1 MNTKG
6 TRFLAVVAVMALAFT
21 LFVALDP
28 ADENMAMNVYN
39 FDDDYFDPEEVT
51 TSTNWSEDGAA
62 DYRGYFYISQDT
74 TVKMKAAPNAQ
85 DPINNLIFLV
95 QNGAT
100 LTLDFKKT
108 WTATS
113 PNTLPK
119 ITIYT
124 VTGDQQQLLS
134 NAENTTSFTGVGKV
148 AILSTMVQF
157 TSAPSMSAYYEAA
170 EMTFDAE
177 YDRTTSGRGNF
188 DLTIKPEVDRKAYFS
203 ADDALTDLTIGNA
216 TRQEYDVAVAP
227 GQTIEINCSIDAVT
241 GLEYGVATC
250 DSQTTTYYSVGA
262 NVGDFVL
269 SNETD
274 HVWAIAGK
282 VTAKSGDN
290 TIKVNKWKENKD
302 DGSITKIGWNAA
314 YLIIGDG
321 STITANEPTQYDQMK
336 DGEITINGNVQI
348 NGYYF
353 SDGTVTVSNKTV
365 IKAES
370 TVIVGGTLVLKNDMT
385 DGGVATPG
393 NLTICGT
400 GTLQLTNNDIWKTE
414 PTEGVN
420 VTITAFKGLV
430 DTTGISKVAR
440 MEKEISSSKIE
451 VNQTFELFGNTTVS
465 KALTVEGILIVDEG
479 VTLTVDKG
487 AALIMDDPTAT
498 GIAGKNFAQIINYGT
513 IVVKAEVYTE
523 GLFVNSG
530 KLFNYGTINMSSKSN
545 LYADAHP
552 VTTSTLLSDGLGIKN
567 YGTISV
573 SKSDFVTLA
582 EFENTATGNF
592 SMNGKFLG
600 ESTIKN
606 KGRVVFNGADLKTD
620 NTAKV
625 TINNKGLSASV
636 YVSSIDIGANAN
648 NKVTITDKN
657 LSYYN
662 DESEISKG
670 NSTIVI
676 STYNNTVNNI
686 WTTSTVRG
694 LTVAVAV
701 DEDDYPMMAVSG
713 GITRSSTNNDA
724 QVEIEFLSA
733 GVDPDTNNVP
743 KGGNFLVEDSL
754 SFAKNVIWS
763 IGNAQSNTTTNEVK
777 VVVNG
782 TVTFN
787 KDAGFAINNTTT
799 GKFYANGMITCNET
813 DFITGVQFVGARVV
827 DADGD
832 TYYMPLEDAVAFATL
847 NDIDSVDVGYV
858 DNGTDDA
865 DYTTVLSSFV
875 IPEGM
880 TVQTVT
886 NTGNAEPKI

>member
-51 TSTNWSEDGAA
+51 TSTNWTEDGADA
-62 DYRGYFYISQDT
+62 YRGYFYISQDT
-74 TVKMKAAPNAQ
+74 TVKMKAVPTATLPA
-85 DPINNLIFLV
+85 DGLIFLV

-108 WTATS
+108 WSATS
-113 PNTLPK
+113 PASLPK

-148 AILSTMVQF
+148 AIKSTKVQF
-157 TSAPSMSAYYEAA
+157 TSAASMSAYYEAA

-177 YDRTTSGRGNF
+177 YIRTSTGSSDFDTS
-188 DLTIKPEVDRKAYFS
+188 IAPEVDRKAYFS
-203 ADDALTDLTIGNA
+203 ADDALTDLTVGYA
-216 TRQEYDVAVAP
+216 GPEPECDVAVAP
-227 GQTIEINCSIDAVT
+227 GQTIEVVGVIDADT
-241 GLEYGVATC
+241 GLEYGVATY
-250 DSQTTTYYSVGA
+250 DSTTTTYYSVGA

-269 SNETD
+269 THAED
-274 HVWAIAGK
+274 QVWAIAGK
-282 VTAKSGDN
+282 VTAKNGDS

-302 DGSITKIGWNAA
+302 DNSTTKIG
-314 YLIIGDG
+314 YGESHLIIGSGQSVED
-321 STITANEPTQYDQMK
+321 SDTADDQMK
-336 DGEITINGNVQI
+336 DGEITINGSVLI
-348 NGYYF
+348 SGYYF
-353 SDGTVTVSNKTV
+353 SDGTVTISNKTIV
-365 IKAES
+365 EEGS
-370 TVIVGGTLVLKNDMT
+370 TINAGGTLILKNDMT
-385 DGGVATPG
+385 ESE
-393 NLTICGT
+393 LTVYGT
-400 GTLQLTNNDIWKTE
+400 GTLQLTNNDIWNTD
-414 PTEGVN
+414 PATGIN
-420 VTITAFKGLV
+420 VIIDDFKGLV

-440 MEKEISSSKIE
+440 MEKEISSSNIE
-451 VNQTFELFGNTTVS
+451 INQTFELFGNTTVS
-465 KALTVEGILIVDEG
+465 KTLTVYGILIVDEG
-479 VTLTVDKG
+479 VTLTIDKG
-487 AALIMDDPTAT
+487 ARISLEASGAT
-498 GIAGKNFAQIINYGT
+498 GDTNYAQVINYGT
-513 IVVKAEVYTE
+513 IVVKAEVYGE
-523 GLFVNSG
+523 GLSVDSG

-545 LYADAHP
+545 LYDATH
-552 VTTSTLLSDGLGIKN
+552 TETSATLTSAGLGIKN

-573 SKSDFVTLA
+573 SKSDFVTLT

-592 SMNGKFLG
+592 SMNGKFLDAS
-600 ESTIKN
+600 EIVN
-606 KGRVVFNGADLKTD
+606 KGRIVFNGADLKTD
-620 NTAKV
+620 NDASV
-625 TINNKGLSASV
+625 TIYNKGLSASV
-636 YVSSIDIGANAN
+636 YVSSIDIGANAS
-648 NKVTITDKN
+648 NKVTITDTK

-676 STYNNTVNNI
+676 STVDDAD

-701 DEDDYPMMAVSG
+701 DDDDYPMMAVSG
-713 GITRSSTNNDA
+713 GITRSSTNNNA
-724 QVEIEFLSA
+724 KIEIEFLSA
-733 GVDPDTNNVP
+733 NVNPNDNNVP
-743 KGGNFLVEDSL
+743 SGGNFLVEDSL

-763 IGNAQSNTTTNEVK
+763 IGNAGANTNEVK

-782 TVTFN
+782 SITFN
-787 KDAGFAINNTTT
+787 KDADFEIIETT
-799 GKFYANGMITCNET
+799 GKFYAYGLITCNEE
-813 DFITGVQFVGARVV
+813 DFINEVQFVGARVV

-858 DNGTDDA
+858 ENGDDDA

-886 NTGNAEPKI
+886 QIQGSDAIPKI